1 MHLREKHLANQAAKK
16 REKLDLVIF
25 ERELAKT
32 VDEFIQEKREIEEKQ
47 RIETVRAGIKIKMEN
62 AAEFHS

>member
-32 VDEFIQEKREIEEKQ
+32 VDEFIQEKREIEEK
-47 RIETVRAGIKIKMEN
+47 
-62 AAEFHS
+62 